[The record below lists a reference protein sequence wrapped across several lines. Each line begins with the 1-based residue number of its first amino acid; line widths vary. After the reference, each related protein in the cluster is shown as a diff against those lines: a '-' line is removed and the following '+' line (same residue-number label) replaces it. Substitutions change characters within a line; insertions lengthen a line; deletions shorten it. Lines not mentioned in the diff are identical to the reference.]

1 MHNTR
6 KINENIYWVGASN
19 RIVNRFENM
28 IPLTNGTSYNSYLI
42 LDEKTAIIDTV
53 DASISDLFLENI
65 EYLLAGRT
73 LDYLVINHM
82 EPDHCA
88 NIRNVLL
95 RYPNVQIVGNLK
107 TFKFLEQF
115 YDDIET
121 ENYYFV
127 KEHDELSL
135 GKHTLHFYF
144 APLVHWPEVMMCY
157 EQYTKTLFSADAF
170 GCFRALNGNI
180 FADELDYMQV
190 FLPELRRYYANVM
203 GKFGVN
209 MQAVLKKLATL
220 EIKCIAALHG
230 PIYRDEKTINLI
242 MEKYQLWS
250 TYTPERKGV
259 VIAYASM
266 YGNTAQTVQILATM
280 LAERGVRNIQIFDV
294 SNTHFSDTIAYVF
307 EYSNLI
313 VATPTY
319 NNGLYLPMHTFLQDL
334 SDLNV
339 ANRKV
344 SYISNVTWSG
354 NPILQARK
362 ILEKNKNFEEVGS
375 EFAIKS
381 SMKKE
386 QYAVLSQLA
395 DEIVISLE
403 K

>member
-19 RIVNRFENM
+19 RIANRFENM
-28 IPLTNGTSYNSYLI
+28 IPLANGTSYNSYLI

-115 YDDIET
+115 YDDIQT

-157 EQYTKTLFSADAF
+157 EQHTKTLFSADAF

-180 FADELDYMQV
+180 FADELDYTQV

-209 MQAVLKKLATL
+209 VQAVLKKLASL
-220 EIKCIAALHG
+220 EIKCIASLHG
-230 PIYRDEKTINLI
+230 PIYRDEKTIHLI

-280 LAERGVRNIQIFDV
+280 LAEKGVCNIQIFDV

-313 VATPTY
+313 IATPTY

-339 ANRKV
+339 ANRKI
-344 SYISNVTWSG
+344 SYISNVTWAG

-362 ILEKNKNFEEVGS
+362 ILEKNKNFEEIGS

-395 DEIVISLE
+395 DEIVESL
-403 K
+403 